1 MSFIFIFV
9 LGEEEDL
16 TSKLYDYNAPKK
28 EVFIHRSNIRE
39 DMTEIFSD
47 NKSNSGFL
55 IDVIVIDAHSQQ
67 EEGRGR
73 WFLLDILREFWQNVY
88 TSLTV
93 GSGEKIPFI
102 RHDL

>member
-1 MSFIFIFV
+1 MSFTFIFV

-16 TSKLYDYNAPKK
+16 TSMLYDYNAPKK
-28 EVFIHRSNIRE
+28 ETVFIHRSNMRE

-55 IDVIVIDAHSQQ
+55 VDVIVIDAHRQQ

-73 WFLLDILREFWQNVY
+73 
-88 TSLTV
+88 
-93 GSGEKIPFI
+93 
-102 RHDL
+102 

>member
-16 TSKLYDYNAPKK
+16 TSTLNDYNAPKK
-28 EVFIHRSNIRE
+28 ETVFIHRSNMRE

-55 IDVIVIDAHSQQ
+55 VDVIVIDAHRQQ

-73 WFLLDILREFWQNVY
+73 
-88 TSLTV
+88 
-93 GSGEKIPFI
+93 
-102 RHDL
+102 

>member
-16 TSKLYDYNAPKK
+16 TSMLYDYNATKK
-28 EVFIHRSNIRE
+28 ETVFIHRSNMRE

-55 IDVIVIDAHSQQ
+55 VDVIVIDAHRQQ

-73 WFLLDILREFWQNVY
+73 
-88 TSLTV
+88 
-93 GSGEKIPFI
+93 
-102 RHDL
+102 

>member
-16 TSKLYDYNAPKK
+16 TSMLYDYNAPKK
-28 EVFIHRSNIRE
+28 EIVFIHRSNMRE
-39 DMTEIFSD
+39 DMTVIFSD

-55 IDVIVIDAHSQQ
+55 VDVIVIDAHRQQ

-73 WFLLDILREFWQNVY
+73 WVLLDILMEF
-88 TSLTV
+88 
-93 GSGEKIPFI
+93 
-102 RHDL
+102 

>member
-1 MSFIFIFV
+1 MAISTLNLESSMSFIFIFV

-16 TSKLYDYNAPKK
+16 TSMLYDYNAAKK
-28 EVFIHRSNIRE
+28 ETVFIHRSNMRE

-55 IDVIVIDAHSQQ
+55 VDVIVIDAHRQQ

-73 WFLLDILREFWQNVY
+73 
-88 TSLTV
+88 
-93 GSGEKIPFI
+93 
-102 RHDL
+102 

>member
-1 MSFIFIFV
+1 M

-16 TSKLYDYNAPKK
+16 TFMIYDYNAPKR

-47 NKSNSGFL
+47 NKSNSGL
-55 IDVIVIDAHSQQ
+55 LVDVIVIDAHSRQ

-73 WFLLDILREFWQNVY
+73 
-88 TSLTV
+88 
-93 GSGEKIPFI
+93 
-102 RHDL
+102 

>member
-16 TSKLYDYNAPKK
+16 TSMLYDYNAAKK
-28 EVFIHRSNIRE
+28 ETVFIHRSNMRE

-55 IDVIVIDAHSQQ
+55 VDVIVIDAHRQQ

-73 WFLLDILREFWQNVY
+73 
-88 TSLTV
+88 
-93 GSGEKIPFI
+93 
-102 RHDL
+102 

>member
-16 TSKLYDYNAPKK
+16 TSMLYDYNAPKK
-28 EVFIHRSNIRE
+28 ETVFIHRSNMRE

-47 NKSNSGFL
+47 INKSNSGFL
-55 IDVIVIDAHSQQ
+55 VDVIVIDAHRQQ

-73 WFLLDILREFWQNVY
+73 
-88 TSLTV
+88 
-93 GSGEKIPFI
+93 
-102 RHDL
+102 